1 MKPGRFM
8 SQLDNTESFKHDLR
22 NSSLYSQYL
31 AELEEINRHK
41 WLESEKA
48 GRDVGFEFA
57 LTDWILK
64 HRREWRKQR
73 SASQT

>member
-1 MKPGRFM
+1 M
-8 SQLDNTESFKHDLR
+8 SNPDRERISEDNLK
-22 NSSLYSQYL
+22 NSSLYTEYQ

-41 WLESEKA
+41 WIESEKA

-64 HRREWRKQR
+64 HRVHWRTQRRSQR
-73 SASQT
+73 SSVCLG